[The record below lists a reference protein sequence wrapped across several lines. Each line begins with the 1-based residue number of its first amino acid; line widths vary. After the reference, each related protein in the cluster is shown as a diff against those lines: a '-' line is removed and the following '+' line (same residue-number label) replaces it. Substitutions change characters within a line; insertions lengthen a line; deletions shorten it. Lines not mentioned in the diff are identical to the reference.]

1 MPSLPSI
8 AFEATSPSSV
18 LDCSAVRLY
27 AKLTENCE
35 ILKSVNQITSQKK
48 KVCKKG
54 LIYTTS
60 SWIMQVLIWVTK
72 EFTTKNRCAKL
83 VTLIT
88 RLNATVDNGRKP
100 FPKCRRYLVVL
111 SLRFCG

>member
-1 MPSLPSI
+1 MDSYILIDLILLKFYNVIFTLRVKLSLLSPLPSLPSI

-54 LIYTTS
+54 
-60 SWIMQVLIWVTK
+60 
-72 EFTTKNRCAKL
+72 
-83 VTLIT
+83 
-88 RLNATVDNGRKP
+88 
-100 FPKCRRYLVVL
+100 
-111 SLRFCG
+111 

>member
-1 MPSLPSI
+1 M
-8 AFEATSPSSV
+8 
-18 LDCSAVRLY
+18 DY
-27 AKLTENCE
+27 ASFDLGHQGIHNE
-35 ILKSVNQITSQKK
+35 
-48 KVCKKG
+48 
-54 LIYTTS
+54 
-60 SWIMQVLIWVTK
+60 
-72 EFTTKNRCAKL
+72 KL